1 MEIDKIHW
9 LTFNFFVRRIIAPAF
24 IVGGSII
31 FIVSF
36 PIILPGGT
44 VLVDGQPSS
53 DLVFRCFAVFFPL
66 IVVLLGILIYRTKP
80 YFPNSVGRKKTDE
93 RKNKDGK

>member
-1 MEIDKIHW
+1 MGMDKLHW

-24 IVGGSII
+24 IVGGAII
-31 FIVSF
+31 FLVSF

-53 DLVFRCFAVFFPL
+53 DLVFRCFVVFFPL
-66 IVVLLGILIYRTKP
+66 IVVFLGILLYRVKP
-80 YFPNSVGRKKTDE
+80 YFPNTVGQTKTDG
-93 RKNKDGK
+93 RQDKGCK